1 MTGAITKAVTW
12 QTRLTKESREAAA
25 WIEGSNPLRGM
36 TVSRAQ
42 ALFDASR
49 QGDTVHLQWLYNEI
63 EAVDPTLLV
72 CAERRSGAMVTPDW
86 KITKRK
92 ASRVRGYDEKL
103 ADEQVAMLEAEYG
116 RADMSNL
123 TKALEHLSLGFFR
136 GFSHVAPLYTY
147 DGMGLAGFDI
157 LDGWNFKRNI
167 DSGRWLWDPSGSAYS
182 GLNDLDEI
190 PYDELC
196 SVVRSRHIDYP
207 ALTIF
212 LRAAVGEK
220 LWGQFMERYGIPPV
234 TIIMPP
240 NIPDD
245 KVSLFLAAA
254 EKVAQGGTGALPNGS
269 EVSYATE
276 ARGTDPFTSY
286 LDHQQKL
293 VVLMATGGLAT
304 SLEAVSGLNSSVGE
318 AHESTWTEVWRRDA
332 VVIADSMNTS
342 PTRLLLN
349 RNFPDQPHLAFF
361 EFDTEPARGP
371 ASIFEDATKART
383 AGYTIVQEDLEKKTG
398 YTLIPYEPAAANP
411 LGGFAMNSKAQQTQS
426 TALNSS
432 DSGVASPLQ
441 NRLTA
446 PNAKLD
452 GEKAVTPVNDSDAL
466 LAALAK
472 DMSAAG
478 KAVAELLAITDPE
491 KLKAAAAD
499 LAKKLPELLNDDPA
513 MAALIE
519 TAIAEAFAESAKEV
533 AK

>member
-1 MTGAITKAVTW
+1 MTGAMTKAVTW
-12 QTRLTKESREAAA
+12 NSRMSKEAREAAA

-42 ALFDASR
+42 GLFDASR

-63 EAVDPTLLV
+63 ESVDPTLLV

-92 ASRVRGYDEKL
+92 ASRVRGYDEGL
-103 ADEQVAMLEAEYG
+103 AAEQAVMLEAEYG
-116 RADMSNL
+116 RADMANL
-123 TKALEHLSLGFFR
+123 TTALEHLSLGFFR
-136 GFSHVAPLYTY
+136 GFSHISPLYTY

-167 DSGRWLWDPSGSAYS
+167 ATGQWLWDPAGMAYS
-182 GLNDLDEI
+182 GINDLAVI

-207 ALTIF
+207 ALAIF
-212 LRAAVGEK
+212 LRVAVGEK

-245 KVSLFLAAA
+245 KVALYLAAA

-269 EVSYATE
+269 EASYATE

-304 SLEAVSGLNSSVGE
+304 SLEAISGLNSNVGA
-318 AHESTWTEVWRRDA
+318 AHESTWREVWRRDA
-332 VVIADSMNTS
+332 VVIADSLNIS
-342 PTRLLLN
+342 PTRTLLN
-349 RNFPDQPHLAFF
+349 RNFPGQAHLAYF

-383 AGYTIVQEDLEKKTG
+383 SGFTIQQEQLEKKTG
-398 YTLIPYEPAAANP
+398 YTLVPYEQTPANP
-411 LGGFAMNSKAQQTQS
+411 FGGFAHNANPEQIQGGVLNKAKEPI
-426 TALNSS
+426 AN
-432 DSGVASPLQ
+432 PLQ
-441 NRLTA
+441 NRLEA
-446 PNAKLD
+446 PDAKL
-452 GEKAVTPVNDSDAL
+452 GSSKAETPVNDSEAI
-466 LAALAK
+466 LAAFAK

-478 KAVAELLAITDPE
+478 KAVAELLKIEDPA

-499 LAKKLPELLNDDPA
+499 LIKKIPELLNDDPA

-519 TAIAEAFAESAKEV
+519 ATIAEAFSAS
-533 AK
+533 AAS